1 MLNPFPSLLF
11 LGFFAPTLLRIAAA
25 CMMAYIA
32 YVHTINK
39 NEIAKTRFPLIG
51 AGVWVVWVS
60 VVVEVLVGASLL
72 FGYGTQYAA
81 ILLAL
86 IALKYMV
93 WAGKYPKY
101 FIYSRSTALLLFA
114 IALSLLITGAGAFA
128 MDLPL

>member
-1 MLNPFPSLLF
+1 MLNPFPSLFF
-11 LGFFAPTLLRIAAA
+11 LSFFAPTILRVAAA
-25 CMMAYIA
+25 CVMAYIA
-32 YVHTINK
+32 YTHILNR
-39 NEIAKTRFPLIG
+39 EAIAKTHFPLIG
-51 AGVWVVWVS
+51 AGAWVAWVS
-60 VVVEVLVGASLL
+60 IIVEILVGASLF

-101 FIYSRSTALLLFA
+101 FIYSRSTAFLLLV
-114 IALSLLITGAGAFA
+114 IALSLLLTGAGAMA